1 MPRPPLKVEL
11 RVPGDGLGAEELP
24 DCICSTID
32 DNAALSTEW
41 ASRPRVRIRSVLTKK
56 GKYGLKAM
64 VHLAG
69 LAPDELAQVAD
80 IARTN
85 SISKKFLDHILTEL
99 RHAGLVYSKKGKGG
113 GYALARLASE
123 IPVGAIVRAL
133 DGPLAPIPCASVTA
147 FRPCE
152 DCGDLAS
159 CPVRLAMIDAR
170 NAIANVLDRFTLAE
184 MRARSSRDDRVL
196 MYHI

>member
-1 MPRPPLKVEL
+1 M
-11 RVPGDGLGAEELP
+11 
-24 DCICSTID
+24 
-32 DNAALSTEW
+32 
-41 ASRPRVRIRSVLTKK
+41 LTKK

-69 LAPDELAQVAD
+69 LEPDELAQVAD
-80 IARTN
+80 IAETN

-113 GYALARLASE
+113 GYALARPPDE

-147 FRPCE
+147 FRPCD
-152 DCGDLAS
+152 DCGDLKT
-159 CPVRLAMIDAR
+159 CPVRLVMIDAR
-170 NAIANVLDRFTLAE
+170 NAIANVLDRCTLAE
-184 MRARSSRDDRVL
+184 MRARSSADGRAL

>member
-1 MPRPPLKVEL
+1 M
-11 RVPGDGLGAEELP
+11 
-24 DCICSTID
+24 
-32 DNAALSTEW
+32 
-41 ASRPRVRIRSVLTKK
+41 LTKK

-69 LAPDELAQVAD
+69 LAPDKLAQVAD
-80 IARTN
+80 IAETN

-113 GYALARLASE
+113 GYALARAPQD
-123 IPVGAIVRAL
+123 IAVGAIVRAL

-152 DCGDLAS
+152 DCGDLKT
-159 CPVRLAMIDAR
+159 CPVRLIMIDAR
-170 NAIANVLDRFTLAE
+170 NAIANVLDRCTLAE
-184 MRARSSRDDRVL
+184 MRARSSADERAP

>member
-1 MPRPPLKVEL
+1 M
-11 RVPGDGLGAEELP
+11 
-24 DCICSTID
+24 
-32 DNAALSTEW
+32 
-41 ASRPRVRIRSVLTKK
+41 LTKK

-69 LAPDELAQVAD
+69 LEPDELAQVAD
-80 IARTN
+80 IAETN

-113 GYALARLASE
+113 GYALARPPHE
-123 IPVGAIVRAL
+123 IAVGAIVRAL

-147 FRPCE
+147 FRPCD
-152 DCGDLAS
+152 DCRDLKT
-159 CPVRLAMIDAR
+159 CPVRLVMVDAR
-170 NAIANVLDRFTLAE
+170 NAIANVLDRCTLAE
-184 MRARSSRDDRVL
+184 MRARSSAEGRAL

>member
-1 MPRPPLKVEL
+1 M
-11 RVPGDGLGAEELP
+11 
-24 DCICSTID
+24 
-32 DNAALSTEW
+32 
-41 ASRPRVRIRSVLTKK
+41 LTNK

-69 LAPDELAQVAD
+69 VEPGALAQVAD
-80 IARTN
+80 IAETN

-99 RHAGLVYSKKGKGG
+99 RHAGLVYSKKGRGG
-113 GYALARLASE
+113 GYALARPAHE
-123 IPVGAIVRAL
+123 IRVGAIVRTL

-152 DCGDLAS
+152 DCADLNTCA
-159 CPVRLAMIDAR
+159 VRLIMVDAR
-170 NAIANVLDRFTLAE
+170 NAVANVLDNRTLAE
-184 MRARSSRDDRVL
+184 LRTLTNPIELAA